1 MNTPT
6 TWTPPTPERDRQI
19 NIALVRAIQRFQ
31 ERRAAAAR
39 ISPTSSEAKRGESE
53 GGSAATNEQH
63 LLARTQLRDRMGQI
77 ITIDRAGTA
86 RSISHSR
93 TL

>member
-31 ERRAAAAR
+31 ERRAVQQAQAIGNRAA
-39 ISPTSSEAKRGESE
+39 
-53 GGSAATNEQH
+53 
-63 LLARTQLRDRMGQI
+63 LRDRMGQI
-77 ITIDRAGTA
+77 VTIDRAGTA
-86 RSISHSR
+86 RSISAPEAIAAN
-93 TL
+93 